1 MLVSHQPSLFSPW
14 QKHSLTYY
22 QETTK
27 AFLLTSLPK
36 IVNKHLPENFNRY
49 TLLHLHY
56 ATFIPYICLCCF
68 FSKNPPG
75 MKAPLY
81 KAILRLSHWKHLLH
95 LLPFEKLILNARVAR
110 YSVPAR
116 SFMDPFIKAAYT
128 RSGLLGAGQWSS
140 TTGYTRCRKYVVYV
154 WKVSTTYL

>member
-1 MLVSHQPSLFSPW
+1 MFVNVSLSPAVFIFSVTKTQFDLLPRNH
-14 QKHSLTYY
+14 KGFPVLTW
-22 QETTK
+22 
-27 AFLLTSLPK
+27 LPK
-36 IVNKHLPENFNRY
+36 IVNKHLPENFNHY

-56 ATFIPYICLCCF
+56 ATFIPYICLCWF
-68 FSKNPPG
+68 FFPKNPPG

-81 KAILRLSHWKHLLH
+81 KAILRLSHWKCLLP
-95 LLPFEKLILNARVAR
+95 LLPFDKLRLNARVAR

-140 TTGYTRCRKYVVYV
+140 TTGYTRCRDL
-154 WKVSTTYL
+154 YLYL